1 MSRSNSTSKSQKKN
15 LCWTEGASCYKI
27 TSPRAHRHNQRKK
40 KEIYKKI
47 SSCHLVAWL
56 ALTAQ
61 PRAARPY
68 RPIEKMTYVYFYKK
82 TKPDAPFNKKIFQ
95 SCYLKKI
102 EGKNCVTTTT
112 AERISN
118 EWALIFRTLRPPR
131 PTKNL
136 GH

>member
-1 MSRSNSTSKSQKKN
+1 MSRSNSTSKSQKKIFVGRRE
-15 LCWTEGASCYKI
+15 LLVTRLQALGHIDTIKE
-27 TSPRAHRHNQRKK
+27 K